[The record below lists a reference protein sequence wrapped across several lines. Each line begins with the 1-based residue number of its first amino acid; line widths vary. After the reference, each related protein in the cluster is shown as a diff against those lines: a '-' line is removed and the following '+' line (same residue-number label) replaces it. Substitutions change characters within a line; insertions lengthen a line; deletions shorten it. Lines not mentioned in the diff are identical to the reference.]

1 MAAFGGCTCSPSEAT
16 DEVSPDAD
24 TEDLVPDDGANGM
37 RDVDGS
43 RAIRLD
49 AEDCETAECDG
60 GFLRYGE
67 ASVIARRA
75 EMKGYS
81 QHQGYP

>member
-24 TEDLVPDDGANGM
+24 TEDLVPDDGADGR
-37 RDVDGS
+37 RDVEGN

-60 GFLRYGE
+60 GFFRCGR
-67 ASVIARRA
+67 ASVISRRA
-75 EMKGYS
+75 EKGYS
-81 QHQGYP
+81 RHQGYP